1 VEADREALVSV
12 VLEGAV
18 ATVVIN
24 RPPLNLLGDATKAAI
39 TTAFSRIRESSD
51 VRAVVLRGQGDR
63 AFSAGADLREFAG
76 RLERGDAYDAARTG
90 QRMLQAVRGC
100 GAPVLALID
109 GYAWG
114 AGFELALAADLRLA
128 TERASF
134 AFPEILRG
142 VFPGNGGLL
151 LLSQLVGTAVAKEL
165 MLLGQPIDAE
175 RALTLGLVNEV
186 VAHDRL
192 QPRAAELAAA
202 LAARP
207 SEAVAAIR
215 WLVDRLGQ
223 QPDETAEELQAR
235 LFASVFHHAAV
246 REGVDAFLTD
256 REPSFHD
263 EPEKQ

>member
-1 VEADREALVSV
+1 M
-12 VLEGAV
+12 
-18 ATVVIN
+18 
-24 RPPLNLLGDATKAAI
+24 
-39 TTAFSRIRESSD
+39 
-51 VRAVVLRGQGDR
+51 LR
-63 AFSAGADLREFAG
+63 
-76 RLERGDAYDAARTG
+76 
-90 QRMLQAVRGC
+90 AVRGC
-100 GAPVLALID
+100 GAPVLALVD

-151 LLSQLVGTAVAKEL
+151 LLSKLVGTAVAKEL

-175 RALTLGLVNEV
+175 RALALGLVNEV

-192 QPRAAELAAA
+192 QPRAGELATA

-215 WLVDRLGQ
+215 WLVDRSGEQL
-223 QPDETAEELQAR
+223 DETAEELQAR
-235 LFASVFHHAAV
+235 LFASVFQHAAA

-263 EPEKQ
+263 DPEKR